1 MAGENTAGSI
11 ALELVIRSKVE
22 EQLDK
27 IRQSVI
33 KPAQELGK
41 AMEETAA
48 QPLNKLPEAVDN
60 AVSQAMDKA
69 GKTVEKSGKAVE
81 KAVNKVSE
89 QMQEDLGSFEI
100 ATDPTERLKQQLENT
115 TERISIVQDKWRELQ
130 GALATSDDE
139 GVGKIISQLNQT
151 EGLLISLT
159 ERAEKLRS
167 KIEAQVTEAAD
178 KGREKLAEMGKL
190 EMPANPGSELETE
203 IGNAAEKISI
213 LQKKWQELSAAEP
226 TDKITAQFIQI
237 EQQITK
243 TIEKLNKLRT
253 QLRELGMI
261 PAPSTTA
268 ESEPVPE
275 QEVQRTRRTLKRAA
289 SDSRTTFKRIR
300 RDAAN
305 ALGNVTKR
313 ISDIGKTARSAITPV
328 EKLGDMLKRSFKKV
342 FFAAGIYAAF
352 RALKDGLL
360 EALKA
365 NDEFAKSLNAVKANL
380 SVAFT
385 PVIQAIMPALTTM
398 MNGLAAVTKQIAG
411 FMAGLFGKTYSQAL
425 AATKKLKGVADA
437 AKKAS
442 MATAGI
448 DEMNIL
454 GSEDSGEGSEK
465 DIDYSA
471 LDGSE
476 PELPDWA
483 ERLKESIRAGDWGGV
498 GSILAERVNSAF
510 SAINWEKVQSKVN
523 SGVQKVCDLINGF
536 SDKLDWPLIGKSLGE
551 GINTLTGAVNTFA
564 DGVKWTSIGSGIAKG
579 LNKAIA
585 TVKWAQLGKALAA
598 RLRILT
604 DVLYGF
610 VTDFDW
616 SSLGKG
622 IGEGVNGWFGSID
635 FGRLGYT
642 LSEGLKGVLDAARYF
657 LDTVEFGSIGEKI
670 AGFINNIDIA
680 GILSRLAGTLSTI
693 VTSSLALA
701 LGLLQG
707 VDWSRLGTQ
716 IWDSV
721 TGMLAAVDWGGIVS
735 GAFELIGTVLA
746 GSVSLIV
753 SLLKKAWGAVTQA
766 WNSVKAYFDKK
777 IEECGGNVVAGIFDG
792 ILTALSNVGKWIR
805 DHIFKPFIEGFK
817 KAFGI
822 ASPSREMAT
831 MGGYIID
838 GLFGAVS
845 DGITRIRE
853 IFQKMLSVIKSTF
866 DGIREWFSEKFS
878 GAWDAVK
885 SAFSAVGTFFSNAF
899 SNAWNGIRTA
909 FSPTNAAIFFGSVWT
924 AITSVFSK
932 VTDWFRDKFSG
943 AWQAVKDV
951 FSKGGEIFRGITTAI
966 ADTFKEVVN
975 SLIDGINNVISVPF
989 ETIND
994 ALWTLR
1000 NWELWTPWG
1009 DFYPFEWLPEVD
1021 IPQIPHLAKGGLATA
1036 PTLAMVGDN
1045 RNAMQDPEVI
1055 APLSKLEGMLGSS
1068 DAQVVELLRT
1078 IVELLRNGLSAE
1090 LIGSLFSD
1098 SDLRKTVL
1106 RIIAADNASKGGN
1119 TW

>member
-27 IRQSVI
+27 IRQSVA

-69 GKTVEKSGKAVE
+69 GKTVEKSGGAVE

-89 QMQEDLGSFEI
+89 QIQEELGSFEI
-100 ATDPTERLKQQLENT
+100 ATDPTERMKQQLENM
-115 TERISIVQDKWRELQ
+115 TEHISIVRDKWQELQ
-130 GALATSDDE
+130 GALETSDDE

-167 KIEAQVTEAAD
+167 KIEAQVAEAAD
-178 KGREKLAEMGKL
+178 KGREKLAEMGKY
-190 EMPANPGSELETE
+190 EIPADPVVRLWTE
-203 IGNAAEKISI
+203 IGHANTKLSI
-213 LQKKWQELSAAEP
+213 LQKKWQELSAAQP
-226 TDKITAQFIQI
+226 TENVTAQLVKT
-237 EQQITK
+237 EQQIISTRDKLDKLHAKLSELETAPAPEIVPKDAADRVTRSMDKSSAKIRASFDK
-243 TIEKLNKLRT
+243 TFKKLRS
-253 QLRELGMI
+253 G
-261 PAPSTTA
+261 
-268 ESEPVPE
+268 
-275 QEVQRTRRTLKRAA
+275 A
-289 SDSRTTFKRIR
+289 SQ
-300 RDAAN
+300 
-305 ALGNVTKR
+305 ALGTVSSR
-313 ISDIGKTARSAITPV
+313 LSGIGKTARSAISPV
-328 EKLGDMLKRSFKKV
+328 EKLGNMLKRSFKRV

-385 PVIQAIMPALTTM
+385 PIIQAIMPALTTM

-425 AATKKLKGVADA
+425 AATKKLKGVTDA

-454 GSEDSGEGSEK
+454 GSDDSGSDSEGT
-465 DIDYSA
+465 DYSA

-536 SDKLDWPLIGKSLGE
+536 TDKLDWPLIGKSLGE

-564 DGVKWTSIGSGIAKG
+564 DGVKWTRIGSGIAKG

-585 TVKWAQLGKALAA
+585 TVKWSQLGKALAA

-604 DVLYGF
+604 DILYGF
-610 VTDFDW
+610 VANFDW
-616 SSLGKG
+616 KALGKG
-622 IGEGVNGWFGSID
+622 FGQGINGAFESID
-635 FGRLGYT
+635 FGKAGTT
-642 LSEGLKGVLDAARYF
+642 LSEGIKGILDAARAF
-657 LDTVEFGSIGEKI
+657 LDTVDFGSIGGKI
-670 AGFINNIDIA
+670 ADFVNNIDIA

-707 VDWSRLGTQ
+707 IDWSQLGTQ

-735 GAFELIGTVLA
+735 GTFELIGTVLA

-766 WNSVKAYFDKK
+766 WNSVKAYFGKK
-777 IEECGGNVVAGIFDG
+777 IEECGGNVVAGLFDG
-792 ILTALSNVGKWIR
+792 ILTALSNVGRWIK

-822 ASPSREMAT
+822 ASPSKEMAT

-838 GLFGAVS
+838 GLYGAVS

-885 SAFSAVGTFFSNAF
+885 NAFSAVGSFFSETF
-899 SNAWNGIRTA
+899 SNAWEGLKSA
-909 FSPTNAAIFFGSVWT
+909 FSLEKVGEYFGRVWT
-924 AITSVFSK
+924 AITGCFGK
-932 VTDWFRDKFSG
+932 VTSWFRDTFSS

-951 FSKGGEIFRGITTAI
+951 FSRGGAIFEGITTAI

-975 SLIDGINNVISVPF
+975 SLIDGINEVISVPF
-989 ETIND
+989 NTIND
-994 ALWTLR
+994 ALWSIR

-1009 DFYPFEWLPEVD
+1009 DFYPFEWLPEVS

-1068 DAQVVELLRT
+1068 DAQMVELLRT

-1090 LIGSLFSD
+1090 LIGSLFGD
-1098 SDLRKTVL
+1098 SDLRRVVL
-1106 RIIAADNASKGGN
+1106 RIIAADNASKGGIV
-1119 TW
+1119 

>member
-27 IRQSVI
+27 IRQSVM

-115 TERISIVQDKWRELQ
+115 TERISIVRDKWRELQ
-130 GALATSDDE
+130 GALETSDDE

-167 KIEAQVTEAAD
+167 KIEAQVAEAAD
-178 KGREKLAEMGKL
+178 KGREKLAEMGKY
-190 EMPANPGSELETE
+190 EIPADPVVRLWTE
-203 IGNAAEKISI
+203 IGHANTKLSL
-213 LQKKWQELSAAEP
+213 LQKKWQELSAAQP
-226 TDKITAQFIQI
+226 TENVTAQLVKT
-237 EQQITK
+237 EQQIISTRDKLDKLHAKLSELETAPAPEIVPKDAADSVTRSMDKASANIRASFDK
-243 TIEKLNKLRT
+243 TFKKLRS
-253 QLRELGMI
+253 G
-261 PAPSTTA
+261 
-268 ESEPVPE
+268 
-275 QEVQRTRRTLKRAA
+275 A
-289 SDSRTTFKRIR
+289 SQ
-300 RDAAN
+300 
-305 ALGNVTKR
+305 ALGTVSSR
-313 ISDIGKTARSAITPV
+313 LSGIGKTARSAISPV
-328 EKLGDMLKRSFKKV
+328 ETLGNMLKRSFKRV

-425 AATKKLKGVADA
+425 AATKKLKGVTDA

-642 LSEGLKGVLDAARYF
+642 LSEGLKGVLDAARSF

-766 WNSVKAYFDKK
+766 WNSVKEYFDKK
-777 IEECGGNVVAGIFDG
+777 IEECGGNVAAGIFDG

-899 SNAWNGIRTA
+899 SNAWNGIRTVFA
-909 FSPTNAAIFFGSVWT
+909 PTTIATFFGSVWT

-932 VTDWFRDKFSG
+932 VTDWFRDKFSA

-1098 SDLRKTVL
+1098 SDLRRTVL

-1119 TW
+1119 AW

>member
-27 IRQSVI
+27 IRQSVA

-69 GKTVEKSGKAVE
+69 EKTVEKSGGAVE

-89 QMQEDLGSFEI
+89 QIQEDLGSFEI
-100 ATDPTERLKQQLENT
+100 ATDPTERMKQQLENM
-115 TERISIVQDKWRELQ
+115 TERISIVRDKWQELQ
-130 GALATSDDE
+130 GALETSDDE

-167 KIEAQVTEAAD
+167 KIEAQVAEAAD
-178 KGREKLAEMGKL
+178 KGREKLAEMGKY
-190 EMPANPGSELETE
+190 EIPADPVVRLWTE
-203 IGNAAEKISI
+203 IGHANTKLSI
-213 LQKKWQELSAAEP
+213 LQKKWQELSAAQP
-226 TDKITAQFIQI
+226 TENVTAQLVKT
-237 EQQITK
+237 EQQIISTRDKLDKLHAKLSELETAPAPEIVPKDAADRVTRSMDKASANVRASFDK
-243 TIEKLNKLRT
+243 TFKKLRS
-253 QLRELGMI
+253 G
-261 PAPSTTA
+261 
-268 ESEPVPE
+268 
-275 QEVQRTRRTLKRAA
+275 A
-289 SDSRTTFKRIR
+289 SQ
-300 RDAAN
+300 
-305 ALGNVTKR
+305 ALGT
-313 ISDIGKTARSAITPV
+313 ISSRLSGIGKTARSAISPV
-328 EKLGDMLKRSFKKV
+328 EKLGNMLKRSFKRV

-365 NDEFAKSLNAVKANL
+365 NDDFAKSLNAVKANL

-385 PVIQAIMPALTTM
+385 PIIQAIMPALTTM

-425 AATKKLKGVADA
+425 AATKKLKGVTDA

-454 GSEDSGEGSEK
+454 GSDDSGSDSGGT
-465 DIDYSA
+465 DYSA
-471 LDGSE
+471 LENSE

-536 SDKLDWPLIGKSLGE
+536 TDKLDWPLIGKSLGE

-564 DGVKWTSIGSGIAKG
+564 DGVKWTRIGSGIAKG

-585 TVKWAQLGKALAA
+585 TVKWSQLGKALAA

-604 DVLYGF
+604 DILYGF
-610 VTDFDW
+610 VTNFDW
-616 SSLGKG
+616 KALGKG
-622 IGEGVNGWFGSID
+622 FGQGINGAFESID
-635 FGRLGYT
+635 FGKAGTT
-642 LSEGLKGVLDAARYF
+642 LSEGIKGILDAVRAF
-657 LDTVEFGSIGEKI
+657 LDTVDFGSIGGKI
-670 AGFINNIDIA
+670 ADFVNNIDIA

-693 VTSSLALA
+693 ITSSLALA

-707 VDWSRLGTQ
+707 IDWSQLGTQ

-735 GAFELIGTVLA
+735 GTFELIGTVLA

-753 SLLKKAWGAVTQA
+753 SLLKKAWRAVTQA

-777 IEECGGNVVAGIFDG
+777 IEECGGNVVAGLFDG
-792 ILTALSNVGKWIR
+792 ILTALSTVGRWIK

-822 ASPSREMAT
+822 ASPSKEMAT

-838 GLFGAVS
+838 GLYGAVS

-866 DGIREWFSEKFS
+866 DGIREWFSDKFS

-885 SAFSAVGTFFSNAF
+885 NAFSAVGSFFSETF
-899 SNAWNGIRTA
+899 SNAWEGLKSA
-909 FSPTNAAIFFGSVWT
+909 FSLEKVGEYFGRVWT
-924 AITSVFSK
+924 AITGCFGK
-932 VTDWFRDKFSG
+932 VTSWFRDTFSS

-951 FSKGGEIFRGITTAI
+951 FSRGGAIFEGITTAI

-975 SLIDGINNVISVPF
+975 SLIDGINEVISVPF
-989 ETIND
+989 NTIND
-994 ALWTLR
+994 ALWSIR

-1009 DFYPFEWLPEVD
+1009 DFYPFEWLPEVG

-1090 LIGSLFSD
+1090 LIGSLFGD
-1098 SDLRKTVL
+1098 SDLRRVVL
-1106 RIIAADNASKGGN
+1106 RIIAADNASKGGIV
-1119 TW
+1119 